1 MEYKDNMTD
10 TTYMVM
16 GGFGKHR
23 DHFRVMSCHMGHLR
37 VVRNFPWRESEE
49 EAQADL
55 DGLAKE
61 NGWDVW

>member
-1 MEYKDNMTD
+1 MEYKDDRTD

-23 DHFRVMSCHMGHLR
+23 DHFRVMSSYMGHLR
-37 VVRNFPWRESEE
+37 VIRNFPWRESEE

-61 NGWDVW
+61 NGWEVW